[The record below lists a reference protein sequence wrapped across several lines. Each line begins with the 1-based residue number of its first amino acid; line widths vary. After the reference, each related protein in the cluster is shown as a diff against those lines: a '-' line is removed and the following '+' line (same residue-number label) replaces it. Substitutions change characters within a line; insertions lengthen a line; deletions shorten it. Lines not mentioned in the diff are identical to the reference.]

1 MAVELYSWPH
11 SSGSQIHWAL
21 EELGIPYKYNE
32 LDPKKKEQLDSAYLA
47 INPHGKVPALVDGDQ
62 RFFESSA
69 ILLHLGFKYGVDKG
83 LWPAPGSQDRAD
95 ALCWTV
101 WSASELSSFMLQ
113 TMYHGMDTPVSF
125 QPKDRSAAAAGY
137 ARSQL
142 DRCLGALETRLA
154 DREYLLGGSFSFA
167 DLACSAVLSFGAS
180 MGLSLADQPRSKA
193 WCDRC
198 TARPARSRAR

>member
-11 SSGSQIHWAL
+11 SSGSQVCWAL
-21 EELGIPYKYNE
+21 EELGTPFKYVE
-32 LDPKKKEQLDSAYLA
+32 VDREHKENLLLV
-47 INPHGKVPALVDGDQ
+47 NPHGKVPALVDGDQ

-69 ILLHLGFKYGVDKG
+69 IMLHLGFKYGVDQG
-83 LWPAPGSQDRAD
+83 LWPAPGSQGRAD

-101 WSASELSSFMLQ
+101 WSASELSNFMLQ

-125 QPKDRSAAAAGY
+125 KPEDRSAAAAAY

-142 DRCLGALETRLA
+142 DRCLSALESRLSE
-154 DREYLLGGSFSFA
+154 RNYLLGSSFSLA

-180 MGLSLADQPRSKA
+180 MGLSLSDQPFTKA
-193 WCDRC
+193 WCDNC
-198 TARPARSRAR
+198 TARPARARAR